1 MKCPTCNVN
10 MGFLKSVELNAN
22 MLFRKF
28 KQCPHCGV
36 TIYRQTNP
44 TWEYFKL
51 ISFVNIW
58 FGVFLFLLAI
68 IFGRQ
73 VGYKAALI
81 ICSWFWVLVVLV
93 FLLILVGNIAVIFL
107 QKVFNQR

>member
-1 MKCPTCNVN
+1 MKCPTCNAN
-10 MGFLKSVELNAN
+10 IDCLKRVELGAS

-36 TIYRQTNP
+36 TIYRQNNP

-51 ISFVNIW
+51 IIFINVW
-58 FGVFLFLLAI
+58 FGVFLFLLAV

-73 VGYKAALI
+73 VGYKTALI
-81 ICSWFWVLVVLV
+81 ICFWFWVLVVLV
-93 FLLILVGNIAVIFL
+93 FLLIFVGNLTVIFL
-107 QKVFNQR
+107 QKAFNKR